1 VCGAIFPEKV
11 TSSDKHDQG
20 IAVSVVRQA
29 CNRLITV
36 FSRAMKKKGC
46 ATSFSF
52 GQTLKHVHKFGIYTF

>member
-36 FSRAMKKKGC
+36 FSRAMKKKVVQQVFLLG
-46 ATSFSF
+46 
-52 GQTLKHVHKFGIYTF
+52 KP